1 MRTIWS
7 VRTCSLQKSSIFLKG
22 NSSPRQGSAFFSLFA
37 DGTRWNRNDKAIG
50 KADKEVNMAFTCS
63 VCRVVDKD
71 PIRVVGENKT
81 SVLHARVAEKK
92 KSSLGKGKE
101 EQESNFFD
109 ITIFGRR
116 AEAFDELLE
125 KGDPLY
131 IQGELENNFYQ
142 KEDGTTVYRD
152 QIIVREFSLIESKEQ
167 KKLRQRLAA
176 RRRAEAEIGEED
188 GEEDVTPVPA
198 KQDSPK
204 KAPAR
209 TASAKTRQAPKSG
222 LKYKYEDDDDFL

>member
-1 MRTIWS
+1 
-7 VRTCSLQKSSIFLKG
+7 
-22 NSSPRQGSAFFSLFA
+22 
-37 DGTRWNRNDKAIG
+37 
-50 KADKEVNMAFTCS
+50 MAFTCS

-71 PIRVVGENKT
+71 PMRVVGENKT

-188 GEEDVTPVPA
+188 GEEDVTPVLA

-222 LKYKYEDDDDFL
+222 PKYKYEDDDDFL